1 MSHPSILEAE
11 NITNHIYFVRGAKVM
26 LDQDLSILYGVQT
39 KALKQAVRRNI
50 KRFPE
55 DFMFELTKEEH
66 ESLRSQIVT
75 LKRGQHSKYL
85 PFAFTEQG
93 IAMLSGVLT
102 SDRAISVNL
111 EIMRAFIHLRTM
123 AFNVN
128 KLAIKIEE
136 LEKKYNQNFAI
147 VFEALKQLI
156 KQESEPRKR
165 VGFRIRPENGDSYI

>member
-1 MSHPSILEAE
+1 
-11 NITNHIYFVRGAKVM
+11 M

-165 VGFRIRPENGDSYI
+165 VSFRIRPENGDSYI